1 MAERR
6 GLEPPT
12 STVTV
17 WRSNQLNY
25 RSMSHAAPIPNPCH
39 GWDSIAEL
47 RRKYNQPRPLLQ
59 AEIKQAIA
67 PGAVI
72 FIGRRN
78 LIHWSLGK
86 HRQTGYLIDC

>member
-1 MAERR
+1 MAERT
-6 GLEPPT
+6 GLEPAT

-25 RSMSHAAPIPNPCH
+25 RSMSHAASTPNPCH

-59 AEIKQAIA
+59 AEIERAIA

-72 FIGRRN
+72 SVGRRN
-78 LIHWSLGK
+78 LIHWRLGK
-86 HRQTGYLIDC
+86 PGQTSYPLDC

>member
-1 MAERR
+1 MAERT
-6 GLEPPT
+6 GLEPAT

-25 RSMSHAAPIPNPCH
+25 RSMSHAASTPNPCH

-47 RRKYNQPRPLLQ
+47 RRKYNQPGPLLQ
-59 AEIKQAIA
+59 AEIERAIA

-72 FIGRRN
+72 FVGLRN
-78 LIHWSLGK
+78 LICWSLGK
-86 HRQTGYLIDC
+86 NRQTGYLIDC